1 MSQAQS
7 LGRLPTADN
16 NHRAPGNLLALDE
29 KKYSRLGWLLVL
41 GGFAGFLGWAALAP
55 LDKGVA
61 VAGKVMVS
69 GHRKAVQHP
78 SGGIIERIEVRDGE
92 VVSAGQVLIRLKEL
106 PLRTQVQSL
115 RTQFLGSLASEAR
128 LNAER
133 DGSQVLAFAP
143 ELLAQADDPEVAA
156 TMALQRQL
164 FSSRA
169 QALAMEQQGIAE
181 SIAGSEAQLRGT
193 RDSQASKVL
202 QRSALNE
209 QLQGLRELARDG
221 YIPRNRLLDS
231 ERLYAQIDGSISE
244 DFGRIGQLQR
254 QILEMR
260 LRIRQLAE
268 EFQKELRSQLAET
281 RTRSEDLRNRLASAE
296 FELANS
302 LVRAP
307 AAGVVVGLEVFTEGG
322 VVKPGQALMEIVP
335 QGEPLLVEARV
346 PVQMID
352 KVHPGL
358 PVELMFSAFSQ
369 STTPR
374 VAGQVTLVSADR
386 QVDERTDEPYYTLR
400 AEVSA
405 DGMQQL
411 RGLQIRPGMPVEAFV
426 RTGERSMLNYLFKP
440 LLDRTHMALVEE

>member
-1 MSQAQS
+1 MSQQQAAVT
-7 LGRLPTADN
+7 PTIHGPQAS
-16 NHRAPGNLLALDE
+16 AKVLALDH
-29 KKYSRLGWLLVL
+29 KGYSRLGWWLVI
-41 GGFAGFLGWAALAP
+41 GGFAGFLAWAAWAP

-61 VAGKVMVS
+61 VSGKVMVS

-78 SGGIIERIEVRDGE
+78 SGGVVERIEVKDGDL
-92 VVSAGQVLIRLKEL
+92 VSAGQVLIRLKET
-106 PLRTQVQSL
+106 PLRTQMQSL

-133 DGSQVLAFAP
+133 DGAASLEFAA
-143 ELLAQADDPEVAA
+143 ELVALKDDPQAAA
-156 TMALQRQL
+156 TMDLQRQL
-164 FSSRA
+164 FSSRR
-169 QALAMEQQGIAE
+169 QALAMEQQGIDQ
-181 SIAGSEAQLRGT
+181 SIAGSDAQLRGT
-193 RDSQASKVL
+193 RDSQASKIL
-202 QRSALNE
+202 QRDALRE

-231 ERLYAQIDGSISE
+231 ERLLAQIEGAISE

-254 QILEMR
+254 QVLEMR
-260 LRIRQLAE
+260 LRIRQLTE
-268 EFQKELRSQLAET
+268 EFQKEVRSQLADT
-281 RTRSEDLRNRLASAE
+281 RIRSDDLRNRLASAE

-302 LVRAP
+302 LLRAP
-307 AAGVVVGLEVFTEGG
+307 AAGIVVGLDVFTEGG
-322 VVKPGQALMEIVP
+322 VIKPGQALMEIVP
-335 QGEPLLVEARV
+335 QGEPLVVEARV

-374 VAGQVTLVSADR
+374 VVGQVMLVSADR

-400 AEVSA
+400 AQVGEQ
-405 DGMQQL
+405 GMAQL
-411 RGLQIRPGMPVEAFV
+411 AGLQIRPGMPVEAFV